1 MAAEASYTRST
12 GGTDGKG
19 RFSEWRERRI
29 SRREDSLRDR
39 KNTPRTQRE
48 QQEDLPA
55 GVAFSAAGSGVVGAT
70 TLPRPGTRRRPGVEQ
85 QRPPDGRETYGTS
98 ELELET
104 KPGLRILRSPG
115 WTPRLSVESGIYVV
129 FLFLAFLTRF
139 WDLGTR
145 ALHHDESLHAYY
157 SWVYETGGGYRHH
170 PLMHGPFLFHIEAL
184 FFFLFG
190 DSDATS
196 RYAPAIFGVILIG
209 LPYFLRGTRFLGRWG
224 ALSASFF
231 LLISPSIFYMSRY
244 IRHDIFTIVGTMVL
258 FICIV
263 RYIEKPERRWLIGG
277 AATTALLLTNHEII
291 FAILVAFF
299 IFLYG
304 ALIWSRANY
313 WRTTRPEAAKA
324 VVGVHIAGFVGLA
337 VVYVL
342 TPQKYHTKFLDIPW
356 DNPTRQEQL
365 DYYVNN
371 VFKNPLIIGLALVFI
386 GFLVALRFA
395 LQAAADPED
404 VDEEGL
410 VAATLEG
417 AEEHSVENAV
427 RTAWTDR
434 YGLFTAIIVAAIL
447 FCALFTSLFT
457 NLHGLASS
465 TFATNG
471 TLLYWLGQHDVRRGD
486 QPWFYF
492 LLLFPQYEFIA
503 ATLGLLAIIA
513 TLWRSLGSLT
523 GRWSGGRNLFFRLF
537 LVTWFVIVFAG
548 LSMAGE
554 KMPWLVTHIAL
565 PGILLAAVFVGGMI
579 DRATEVARVRREQGL
594 SDSIFGG
601 ADWAIVGS
609 LLALAIGWFFLAGRL
624 TEGEF
629 VKNSVNQ
636 WERSLTKYDVDHW
649 WWLAIAPV
657 LAILVAGAAFIWRG
671 PRRAGQAVLVS
682 LVILLALLQVHTE
695 WRLTYLEGDIPK
707 DMLVYTQTSPDM
719 TMMMS
724 DIDRLS
730 AELTGGKD
738 LEVWYDSG
746 VSWPMQWYLRDYP
759 NKRFFG
765 STLTAPPGDA
775 PIVLVANDNLA
786 NVEDQLK
793 DYTPQQYVLRWWY
806 PEDQT
811 YRDFAIAPELEPGR
825 SAWKDPEAAHGPI
838 QVIGSIVDAVG
849 TLFTPEGEQK
859 AYRLVMYRDLPA
871 SIGQYR
877 YTMFVRNDLLP
888 YFNGTR
894 Y

>member
-1 MAAEASYTRST
+1 M
-12 GGTDGKG
+12 
-19 RFSEWRERRI
+19 RER
-29 SRREDSLRDR
+29 
-39 KNTPRTQRE
+39 KGNPRTQRE
-48 QQEDLPA
+48 QPENQGLPA
-55 GVAFSAAGSGVVGAT
+55 AAALSAAGGGVVGAT
-70 TLPRPGTRRRPGVEQ
+70 TLPRPGTRRRPSVDD
-85 QRPPDGRETYGTS
+85 QRVPDSS
-98 ELELET
+98 ESYEPYDYAV
-104 KPGLRILRSPG
+104 PGQRGLGIFRSIG
-115 WTPRLSVESGIYVV
+115 WAPRFSVESGIYVL
-129 FLFLAFLTRF
+129 FLFLAAVSRF
-139 WDLGTR
+139 WDLGSR

-184 FFFLFG
+184 TFFLFG

-196 RYAPAIFGVILIG
+196 RYAPAIFGVILVG
-209 LPYFLRGTRFLGRWG
+209 LPYFLRGTKFLGRWG

-231 LLISPSIFYMSRY
+231 LLISPSLFYMSRY

-277 AATTALLLTNHEII
+277 FATTALLLTNHEII
-291 FAILVAFF
+291 FAILAAYF

-304 ALIWSRANY
+304 ALVWGRAKY
-313 WRTTRPEAAKA
+313 WNKTRPHAART
-324 VVGVHIAGFVGLA
+324 VVGVHIAGFLGLA
-337 VVYVL
+337 LIYL
-342 TPQKYHTKFLDIPW
+342 ISPQKYHTKFLDIPW
-356 DNPTRQEQL
+356 ENPTRQDQI

-395 LQAAADPED
+395 LQSAADPEVFAD
-404 VDEEGL
+404 EGL
-410 VAATLEG
+410 VSATLEG
-417 AEEHSVENAV
+417 AEEGSVENAIN
-427 RTAWTDR
+427 RAWTDR
-434 YGLFTAIIVAAIL
+434 YGLIAAIVVAVIL

-457 NLHGLASS
+457 NLHGLSSS

-492 LLLFPQYEFIA
+492 LILFPQYEFIA
-503 ATLGLLAIIA
+503 ATLGLLAVVA
-513 TLWRSLGSLT
+513 TLWRGLGALA
-523 GRWSGGRNLFFRLF
+523 GRWDGGRNLFFRLF
-537 LVTWFVIVFAG
+537 LVTWFVLIFAG

-579 DRATEVARVRREQGL
+579 DRAIEAAAARRAKGESGSL
-594 SDSIFGG
+594 FGA
-601 ADWAIVGS
+601 ADWAIAGT
-609 LLALAIGWFFLAGRL
+609 LIALAFGWFFLAGRL

-629 VKNSVNQ
+629 VRNSLNQ
-636 WERSLTKYDVDHW
+636 WQRSLTKYDVDHW
-649 WWLAIAPV
+649 WWLAIAPM
-657 LAILVAGAAFIWRG
+657 LALLVCGAAFIWRG

-682 LVILLALLQVHTE
+682 LVILLALLQVHAE
-695 WRLTYLEGDIPK
+695 WRLTYLEGDVPK
-707 DMLVYTQTSPDM
+707 DMLVYTQTSPDV

-738 LEVWYDSG
+738 LAIWYDSG
-746 VSWPMQWYLRDYP
+746 VSWPMQWYLRDFP

-765 STLTAPPGDA
+765 STLTSPPGDV
-775 PIVLVANDNLA
+775 PIVLVADDNKA
-786 NVEDQLK
+786 NVEQQLK
-793 DYTPQQYVLRWWY
+793 DYTPQEYVLRWWY

-825 SAWKDPEAAHGPI
+825 SAWTDPEAAHGPI
-838 QVIGSIVDAVG
+838 QVLGSIVDSVS

-871 SIGQYR
+871 PIGQYR
-877 YTMFVRNDLLP
+877 FTMYVRNDLLP